1 MAFDILS
8 LMTHFKIR
16 HRPRMKLQLRVGLH
30 SGNTVIRSQ
39 CRLSV
44 IAVLCRQFVWRNWWH
59 IVKIKLESADLNQML
74 RHIYVVN
81 NVESRARGLK
91 FSKIY
96 GEKRPGLTLE
106 TEAFCCRWR
115 HLPIST
121 VFNQKINFWKY
132 LGGVQS
138 FWRLCCRRRAR
149 EQRLEETEWKIKHG
163 NDSKSVFRVKP

>member
-44 IAVLCRQFVWRNWWH
+44 SASSLFDETGDT
-59 IVKIKLESADLNQML
+59 VKIMLESADLNQML

-81 NVESRARGLK
+81 NAGAIARGLK
-91 FSKIY
+91 FGKVC
-96 GEKRPGLTLE
+96 GEKRPGL
-106 TEAFCCRWR
+106 
-115 HLPIST
+115 I
-121 VFNQKINFWKY
+121 
-132 LGGVQS
+132 
-138 FWRLCCRRRAR
+138 
-149 EQRLEETEWKIKHG
+149 
-163 NDSKSVFRVKP
+163 